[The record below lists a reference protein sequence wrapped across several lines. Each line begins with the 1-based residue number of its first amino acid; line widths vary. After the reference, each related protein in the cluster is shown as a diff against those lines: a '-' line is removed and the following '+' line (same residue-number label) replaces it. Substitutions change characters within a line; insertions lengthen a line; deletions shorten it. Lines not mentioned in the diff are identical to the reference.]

1 MSDGEYTRRTVLR
14 RGTAAVSA
22 GALASIAGCGG
33 SNPLGG
39 GGGAYANWLPV
50 PDEIGDSDHYSFTYL
65 DMETIESNE
74 DNLDEDS
81 FGLDTIESFW
91 DPLGFDWEDTSTLL
105 IVSQVTIIE
114 AEFSRED
121 AVSDLEDEDFEE
133 DTDHEG
139 YTIFLGPSESRAF
152 AVGDNTALIGGGYG
166 IEDPV
171 DQLEVVIDAQN
182 GNEDRYGDENEDMS
196 ALLGELG
203 GTLDSG
209 STLEESDNDNPES
222 GAFENMVAQGRT
234 ATINGETS
242 DREWVIVY
250 DEQDDVDTGDLEDW
264 VDANDSDDGEFDG
277 VDDISYN
284 QNGRKGIIT
293 GTIDT
298 DDL

>member
-33 SNPLGG
+33 LNPLGG

-65 DMETIESNE
+65 DMEAVESNE
-74 DNLDEDS
+74 DNIDEDS

-105 IVSQVTIIE
+105 FAGQVVVIE
-114 AEFSRED
+114 AEFSRDD
-121 AVSDLEDEDFEE
+121 AVSDLEDEDFDD
-133 DTDHEG
+133 DTEHEG
-139 YTIFLGPSESRAF
+139 FTIFLGPEESEAY
-152 AVGDNTALIGGGYG
+152 AIGDNTVLLGGGYG
-166 IEDPV
+166 VDDPA

-182 GNEDRYGDENEDMS
+182 GNVDRYGDENEDMS

-203 GTLDSG
+203 GTLDNG
-209 STLEESDNDNPES
+209 STMEESDSDNPEA
-222 GAFENMVAQGRT
+222 GAFENMVAQGST
-234 ATINGETS
+234 ATINGEST
-242 DREWVIVY
+242 DRKWVVVY
-250 DEQDDVDTGDLEDW
+250 DEEDDVDTDDLEDW
-264 VDANDSDDGEFDG
+264 VDANDSDDGEFAD

-293 GTIDT
+293 GTSDT